1 MFPIRDHNPSAS
13 IPYVTYGL
21 ILINVAV
28 FLATWDYGPRQMQ
41 QLFLH
46 YGLRPAQFFAGQGY
60 SSLFTTMFLHAGF
73 MHLAGNM
80 LYLWIF
86 GDNLED
92 MLGHRRC

>member
-28 FLATWDYGPRQMQ
+28 FLSTWDYGPRQMQ

-46 YGLRPAQFFAGQGY
+46 YG
-60 SSLFTTMFLHAGF
+60 
-73 MHLAGNM
+73 
-80 LYLWIF
+80 
-86 GDNLED
+86 
-92 MLGHRRC
+92 